1 MDEFRA
7 ILKARELARRVN
19 PTAIPAA
26 VEAYAG
32 EFGAVIRPQRDLEPS
47 EPGWSFESNGKH
59 YICTNANDTLERRR
73 FTICHEIAH
82 IALELPSEHTHA
94 PWSGSY
100 SKKSPDEVVCDVFAA
115 ELLLPQHL
123 FKSLTDKSEIGFAAV
138 GGLAE
143 DFVASVMA
151 TGSRFATVLNSPCAF
166 VLSEQGKVR
175 YTSRSTSLRDAGAW
189 ITPRSNVPDG
199 SMTAKVRGG
208 ETCDEPDEIDAD
220 VWFENWQR
228 GGTLLEEARHLS
240 KWDQTLTLLW
250 FEDEEVPAI
259 RESTA
264 TRNDEDDPGLPELDG
279 VLPWP
284 GKKRRK

>member
-32 EFGAVIRPQRDLEPS
+32 EFGAVIRPRWDLEPS
-47 EPGWSFESNGKH
+47 EPGWSFHNSGKH
-59 YICTNANDTLERRR
+59 YICTNANDTLERQR

-82 IALELPSEHTHA
+82 FALELPSEHTQA

-100 SKKSPDEVVCDVFAA
+100 SKKSPDEIVCDVFAA
-115 ELLLPQHL
+115 ELLLPYHL
-123 FKSLTDKSEIGFAAV
+123 FKPLSDKSQIGFAV
-138 GGLAE
+138 VEKLAG

-151 TGSRFATVLNSPCAF
+151 TGSRFATVLNAPCAF

-175 YTSRSTSLRDAGAW
+175 YTSRSTSLRDANAW

-240 KWDQTLTLLW
+240 KWGHTLTLLW

-259 RESTA
+259 RESTV
-264 TRNDEDDPGLPELDG
+264 TRNDEDDQGLSELDG
-279 VLPWP
+279 ILPWP
-284 GKKRRK
+284 GKKRRS

>member
-19 PTAIPAA
+19 STAIPAS
-26 VEAYAG
+26 VEAYAA
-32 EFGAVIRPQRDLEPS
+32 EFGAVIRPQRNLEPS
-47 EPGWSFESNGKH
+47 EPGWSFESNGKY
-59 YICTNANDTLERRR
+59 YICTNANDTSERQR

-82 IALELPSEHTHA
+82 IALALPSEHTQF

-100 SKKSPDEVVCDVFAA
+100 FKKPPNEIFCDVFAA
-115 ELLLPQHL
+115 ELLLPFHL
-123 FKSLTDKSEIGFAAV
+123 FKPLTDKSDIGFVAIEK
-138 GGLAE
+138 LAE

-151 TGSRFATVLNSPCAF
+151 TGSRFATVVNVPCAF
-166 VLSEQGKVR
+166 VLSERGKVR
-175 YTSRSTSLRDAGAW
+175 YTSRSTSLRDANAW
-189 ITPRSNVPDG
+189 ITPRSSVPAG

-208 ETCDEPDEIDAD
+208 ESCDGPDEIDAD

-250 FEDEEVPAI
+250 FEDEEVPAS
-259 RESTA
+259 REFMA
-264 TRNDEDDPGLPELDG
+264 TRNEEDDQGLPELDG

-284 GKKRRK
+284 GKKHRK